1 MPLFHT
7 DRWAVLNQYDQPF
20 CEYDGIDNVD
30 NSAQADVPTEPQE
43 EGRIYA
49 YDKVPLPNELT
60 LVLLFNG
67 DYTKQNAAMDILDS
81 AVKNTEV
88 FKIVTP
94 ERVHENMT
102 VVGYSGSRSAT
113 NGANSYSVTVN
124 FREILDAQITVR
136 TAQYSPRNP
145 TSAPKVD
152 EGRKQPSVLADL
164 FGLG

>member
-1 MPLFHT
+1 M
-7 DRWAVLNQYDQPF
+7 
-20 CEYDGIDNVD
+20 D
-30 NSAQADVPTEPQE
+30 NSSQSDVPTEPQE
-43 EGRIYA
+43 QGRIYA

-60 LVLLFNG
+60 LVLLFGG
-67 DYTKQNAAMDILDS
+67 DYIKQNAAIEVLDA
-81 AVKNTEV
+81 AVKGTEL

-113 NGANSYSVTVN
+113 NGANSYAVTVN
-124 FREILDAQITVR
+124 FREIVDAQITVR

-152 EGRKQPSVLADL
+152 EGRKQPSALADL

>member
-81 AVKNTEV
+81 AVKNT
-88 FKIVTP
+88 
-94 ERVHENMT
+94 T

-113 NGANSYSVTVN
+113 NGANSFAVTVN
-124 FREILDAQITVR
+124 FREIVDAQITVR

-152 EGRKQPSVLADL
+152 ERRKQPSILADL